1 MAARP
6 KNLFWYRFCGGKQS
20 VSRGGRCWLHRQS
33 RSSQGREE
41 GLGEA
46 SRERAALLGRFGIDT
61 EHFPR
66 GQSGSSGFRWRR
78 QERNTHSPRG
88 HAFPCSAGVSASL
101 SPLQPARYQ
110 KARNVYRMTQWCDGP
125 QRAISWV
132 LWLNSI
138 GSNFTLLY
146 GKWWLLSQHIL
157 VISVAFETLHTTQ
170 NQRQSLLEEAVTVFH
185 LQLSFYSR
193 SLYHLKCLVRIS
205 DILVIFKHCG
215 FHQNPTSE
223 DHVSLRANTV
233 ENIVFDEKKNA
244 FFLLF
249 TTWSI
254 SN

>member
-1 MAARP
+1 M
-6 KNLFWYRFCGGKQS
+6 
-20 VSRGGRCWLHRQS
+20 
-33 RSSQGREE
+33 
-41 GLGEA
+41 
-46 SRERAALLGRFGIDT
+46 
-61 EHFPR
+61 
-66 GQSGSSGFRWRR
+66 
-78 QERNTHSPRG
+78 
-88 HAFPCSAGVSASL
+88 
-101 SPLQPARYQ
+101 
-110 KARNVYRMTQWCDGP
+110 
-125 QRAISWV
+125 
-132 LWLNSI
+132 
-138 GSNFTLLY
+138 
-146 GKWWLLSQHIL
+146 
-157 VISVAFETLHTTQ
+157 AFETLHTTQ

-205 DILVIFKHCG
+205 DILVIFKHCS